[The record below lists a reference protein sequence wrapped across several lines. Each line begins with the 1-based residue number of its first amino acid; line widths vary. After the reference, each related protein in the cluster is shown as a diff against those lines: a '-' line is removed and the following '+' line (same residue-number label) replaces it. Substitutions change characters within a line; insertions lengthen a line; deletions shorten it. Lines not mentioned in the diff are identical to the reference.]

1 MAEKNLPKINP
12 IDRPFWQGAAEGK
25 FLLQHCR
32 ACGKLQFF
40 PRAVCTGCFSSD
52 LDWAAARGE
61 GEVHSFTRVFVPR
74 NPAFKDEI
82 PICYAN
88 VVLDEGVIVESRIVG
103 KGVEE
108 IKLGDRV
115 RVVFQET
122 SDPQIKLPVFELA
135 VRL

>member
-1 MAEKNLPKINP
+1 
-12 IDRPFWQGAAEGK
+12 
-25 FLLQHCR
+25 
-32 ACGKLQFF
+32 
-40 PRAVCTGCFSSD
+40 
-52 LDWAAARGE
+52 
-61 GEVHSFTRVFVPR
+61 
-74 NPAFKDEI
+74 
-82 PICYAN
+82 
-88 VVLDEGVIVESRIVG
+88 VESRIVG

>member
-12 IDRPFWQGAAEGK
+12 IDRPFWQGTAEGK
-25 FLLQHCR
+25 LLLQKCR

-40 PRAVCTGCFSSD
+40 PRAVCTGCFS
-52 LDWAAARGE
+52 LEFDWTAARGE
-61 GEVHSFTRVFVPR
+61 GEVHSFTWVFVPR
-74 NPAFKDEI
+74 NPAFKEEV

-88 VVLDEGVIVESRIVG
+88 VVLDERVIVESRIVG
-103 KGVEE
+103 KGVED

-135 VRL
+135 